1 MSFMKTSIPLTVYRV
16 ESSTLA
22 NVTGDRIRQYA
33 FRSIDQT
40 PDELGS
46 GFVPD
51 TDMVRGSQHL
61 DPRKGQLHELRLP
74 H

>member
-46 GFVPD
+46 GFVRILICSRISTSRSPKRA
-51 TDMVRGSQHL
+51 TT
-61 DPRKGQLHELRLP
+61 
-74 H
+74 

>member
-1 MSFMKTSIPLTVYRV
+1 MSLMKTSIPLTVYCV

-22 NVTGDRIRQYA
+22 NVTGGRIRQYA

-51 TDMVRGSQHL
+51 TDMGSRISTSRS
-61 DPRKGQLHELRLP
+61 PKRATT
-74 H
+74 

>member
-51 TDMVRGSQHL
+51 NDL
-61 DPRKGQLHELRLP
+61 DPRKGKLHELRLP